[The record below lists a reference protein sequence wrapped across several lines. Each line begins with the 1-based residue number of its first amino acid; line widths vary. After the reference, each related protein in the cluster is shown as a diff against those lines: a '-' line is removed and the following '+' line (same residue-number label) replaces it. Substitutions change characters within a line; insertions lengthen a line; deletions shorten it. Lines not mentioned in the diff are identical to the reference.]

1 MDLSRVEGQRL
12 VAVIGALFVHGSDAP
27 ELSHVWLRLES
38 VTLLVRVA
46 ADWTLRIEPDE
57 PEESY
62 TMPEWDSRVDVVPA
76 SDGVPFVRHV
86 GERLVRVVEWFDV
99 EDHDE
104 LMEAEFVFDT
114 GSVVAWSFGG
124 DLHLAGGH
132 ERVLGGGDPAR

>member
-1 MDLSRVEGQRL
+1 MDPSRVEGQRL
-12 VAVIGALFVHGSDAP
+12 VAVIGALFVYGSDAP
-27 ELSHVWLRLES
+27 KLTEVWLRLES
-38 VTLLVRVA
+38 MTILVRVA
-46 ADWTLRIEPDE
+46 ADWTLRITPDE

-76 SDGVPFVRHV
+76 SDEVPFVHHV
-86 GERLVRVVEWFDV
+86 GERLVRVVEGFDA
-99 EDHDE
+99 EAYDE